1 MKLSEEIKTKNISF
15 KNRIIIPPMATSKA
29 DDMGHVSDDLL
40 DYYQEKTSNKLFST
54 VIVEHNFV
62 DPIGKASHN

>member
-1 MKLSEEIKTKNISF
+1 MKLFEEIKTKNISF
-15 KNRIIIPPMATSKA
+15 KNRIIMPSMATSKA

-54 VIVEHNFV
+54 YILKFKLHYIPSRLSE
-62 DPIGKASHN
+62 